1 MVSRREWMQG
11 ALLGTAGT
19 MGGVAMGGVATGSV
33 PIGGSTSAAV
43 DSLTPPDLSFLK
55 HESLMNADRLR
66 FFMEQAG
73 IDVLVAAYPANVYYL
88 SNHWPQSDRMGWQ
101 HSGIAIFAKD
111 PARPLAMVMRQFL
124 YYYTHSPE
132 SDFSNRLIFPFTA
145 PLEGGAV
152 GADGE
157 PAAAPPRMKR
167 VHDPARIS
175 ARDQQRIDSMAATE
189 PVSADASWALRRA
202 LRALGLEQA
211 RIGIDDPALEP
222 VLRERGLG
230 REIVRAENTLRR
242 ARLAKTETE
251 IKLIRLAA
259 TQNVLAGL
267 AAARAVRELG
277 STRLLRARFFA
288 EAAARGNAG
297 TYMVIDGT
305 STEVLDEPLRDGMAF
320 SIDCVSTCRYY
331 HGDFGRT
338 VFFGE
343 PAKEIRQA
351 TTAIAKA
358 WADLRPQLKPGLR
371 FSEIPPLGRELLRRQ
386 GVTLN
391 VSFTPHSV
399 GLHHTDHPQA
409 SFLDPRVPE
418 DLRLEV
424 GTVLSVDCPAL
435 DAGLG
440 ATTHLEDLMLITA
453 EGAEPL
459 HPIPE
464 AVLTV

>member
-1 MVSRREWMQG
+1 MVSRRTWMQG
-11 ALLGTAGT
+11 ALLGTAGVVSPSAV
-19 MGGVAMGGVATGSV
+19 MAA
-33 PIGGSTSAAV
+33 AAV
-43 DSLTPPDLSFLK
+43 TIDSSVLEPPDLSFLK
-55 HESLMNADRLR
+55 HESLLNADRLR
-66 FFMEQAG
+66 FFMQQAD

-88 SNHWPQSDRMGWQ
+88 TNHWPQSDRMGWQ
-101 HSGIAIFAKD
+101 HSGIAIFARD

-132 SDFSNRLIFPFTA
+132 ADFSNRLIFPFTG
-145 PLEGGAV
+145 PLEGAAV
-152 GADGE
+152 SADGE
-157 PAAAPPRMKR
+157 PPATPPRVKR
-167 VHDPARIS
+167 VHDASRIS
-175 ARDQQRIDSMAATE
+175 ARDQQRIASMANTE
-189 PVSADASWALRRA
+189 PMSADASWALRRA
-202 LRALGLEQA
+202 LRSLGLEQA

-222 VLRERGLG
+222 VLQARGLG

-242 ARLAKTETE
+242 ARLAKSETE

-267 AAARAVRELG
+267 AAAKAVRELG

-297 TYMVIDGT
+297 TYMVVDGT
-305 STEVLDEPLRDGMAF
+305 STEVLDEPLQEGMAF

-343 PAKEIRQA
+343 PANEIKQA

-358 WADLRPQLKPGLR
+358 WEDLRPQLKPGLR
-371 FSEIPPLGRELLRRQ
+371 FAEIPKLGRDLLHRQ

-453 EGAEPL
+453 AGAEPL

-464 AVLTV
+464 AVLMV

>member
-1 MVSRREWMQG
+1 MDAHNAWTRRQWLQG
-11 ALLGTAGT
+11 AVLGTAGV
-19 MGGVAMGGVATGSV
+19 MG
-33 PIGGSTSAAV
+33 SAAASSGEIGQPLV
-43 DSLTPPDLSFLK
+43 EPPDLSFLK
-55 HESLMNADRLR
+55 RESLMNADRLR

-73 IDVLVAAYPANVYYL
+73 LDVLVAAYPANVYYL
-88 SNHWPQSDRMGWQ
+88 TNHWPQSDRMGWQ
-101 HSGIAIFAKD
+101 HSGIAIFSRD

-132 SDFSNRLIFPFTA
+132 SEFSDRLIFPFTGPVEESSA
-145 PLEGGAV
+145 GGS
-152 GADGE
+152 DSDEE
-157 PAAAPPRMKR
+157 PVAAPPRMKR
-167 VHDPARIS
+167 VLDPTRVS
-175 ARDQQRIDSMAATE
+175 ARDQQRIDSMANTQ
-189 PVSADASWALRRA
+189 PMSADASWALRRA
-202 LRALGLEQA
+202 LRHLGLEQA
-211 RIGIDDPALEP
+211 RIGIDDPALER

-230 REIVRAENTLRR
+230 REIRPAENTLRR
-242 ARLAKTETE
+242 ARLAKTATE

-267 AAARAVRELG
+267 AAAKTVRQSG
-277 STRLLRARFFA
+277 STRLLRAQFFA

-305 STEVLDEPLRDGMAF
+305 STEVLDEPLREGMAF

-331 HGDFGRT
+331 YGDFGRT

-343 PAKEIRQA
+343 PAPEIRRA
-351 TTAIAKA
+351 TTAIANA
-358 WADLRPQLKPGLR
+358 WNELRPQLKPGMR
-371 FSEIPPLGRELLRRQ
+371 FAEIPEIGRASLRRQ
-386 GVTLN
+386 GVKLN

-409 SFLDPRVPE
+409 SFLDPRVPQ

-453 EGAEPL
+453 DGAEPL

-464 AVLTV
+464 PVLMV